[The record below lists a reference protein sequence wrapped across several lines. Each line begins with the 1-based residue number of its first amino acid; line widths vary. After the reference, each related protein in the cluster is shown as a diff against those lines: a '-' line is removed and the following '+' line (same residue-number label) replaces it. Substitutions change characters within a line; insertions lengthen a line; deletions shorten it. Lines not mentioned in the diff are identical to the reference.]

1 MSLAGPAAVIAAT
14 LASALALVQPASAA
28 YRPLLTA
35 TGTDTAVTVSYS
47 QASSND
53 GAAALAFHAPSSYAA
68 KLRARVGAVVGTAT
82 GNAVAADVDGATMP
96 LEGTIRV
103 ASPAAPLAAGSS
115 TTVGDAARACS
126 RTVEL
131 AATWSLVLDG
141 FNQSLPLAIGVQR
154 PASGGIAFTVCLP
167 QADLPAGTPGRSP
180 LGLKLVQLTLRLTG
194 AFSVPTGT
202 HVWHLKG
209 TPYTPGS
216 ALANPAGAAEA
227 DAEHGA
233 PPALTLSATAAGT
246 SRSTV
251 SGRLTLAGKGVAGR
265 TVRILAGGKQV
276 GTARTGASGA
286 FEVTVAIGRPHEL
299 LTARAVVPA
308 RYVTPCPQPAFA
320 PLPCTTSIVSGFAA
334 SARARVS

>member
-1 MSLAGPAAVIAAT
+1 MRLAGPGALLAAAFAAVLG
-14 LASALALVQPASAA
+14 LAQPASAA

-35 TGTDTAVTVSYS
+35 TGADTTVTVSYS

-53 GAAALAFHAPSSYAA
+53 GPAALAFHAPPTYTP
-68 KLRARVGAVVGTAT
+68 KLPTRVGAVVGTAT
-82 GNAVAADVDGATMP
+82 GNAVAADVNGATMP

-115 TTVGDAARACS
+115 TTVGDAARTCAGS
-126 RTVEL
+126 GEL
-131 AATWSLVLDG
+131 TATWSLVLDG

-154 PASGGIAFTVCLP
+154 PASGAIAFAVCLP

-194 AFSVPTGT
+194 AFTVPTGT
-202 HVWHLKG
+202 HVWHLKA

-216 ALANPAGAAEA
+216 ALANAAGAAEA

-233 PPALTLSATAAGT
+233 PPALTLAATTAGT
-246 SRSTV
+246 NRSTV

-265 TVRILAGGKQV
+265 TVRILAAGKQA
-276 GTARTGASGA
+276 GTATTSASGA
-286 FEVTVAIGRPHEL
+286 FETTVAVGTSHA
-299 LTARAVVPA
+299 LTAKVVVPA

-320 PLPCTTSIVSGFAA
+320 PLPCTTAIVSGFAA
-334 SARARVS
+334 IARARVS